1 MGKIERWIRQK
12 LGSAVAAGSGE
23 WAASPPSNFGQPIYK
38 FADGSMTLTL
48 SELGFSYDGPTPGI
62 ERRYDEVEALEL
74 APLENI
80 MRLRGDLNAPITI
93 GVIIRGASVPVEMRW
108 PLRVYSNVAT
118 VLDRIV
124 RELA

>member
-23 WAASPPSNFGQPIYK
+23 WAALPTSDYGKAIYK
-38 FADGSMTLTL
+38 FADGSMTLLL
-48 SELGFSYDGPTPGI
+48 SELGFSYVGPTPAI
-62 ERRYDEVEALEL
+62 ACRYDKVEALEL
-74 APLENI
+74 APLVNI
-80 MRLRGDLNAPITI
+80 MRLRGDLDAPITV
-93 GVIIRGASVPVEMRW
+93 GVILRGVPVPLDMRW
-108 PLRVYSNVAT
+108 PLRLYSNVAT